1 MIHSALRRFASGP
14 RPTNREGQRGQTLV
28 LFAIL
33 LVVILGGAGLLVDGG
48 MAWANR
54 RQAQAAADL
63 AALAAAKSIAE
74 GGFQC
79 NATGLALAQ
88 SAANSVAGFNGFSN
102 VTVEYPATG
111 GNHTGCN
118 YVRVTVSRSMSTT
131 FSRVMGQNTWTP
143 QASATAMAMR
153 TQGAAAAN
161 CTFCSLNSTSAN
173 HTLLVQLGS
182 TLIVD
187 GDIYVNS
194 GNGRN
199 SNDPNS
205 SVKLKDWY
213 VNGDAFDIFGTG
225 GRITAQRISV
235 VGGWETHDGGIAQAA
250 TATCPANQ
258 RPDPLAYGPLGI
270 TSNVCILQEPLAD
283 PLANYPPPVYAD
295 YPVMRTSNL
304 KIGGSTV
311 TTISPGIY
319 IGGIKMEGNAVVTML
334 PGIYYLAGGSGFEV
348 SQNASVNGTG
358 VMIYS
363 GSPNNKTGSA
373 GPVDIE
379 TTGTVVLSP
388 PTSGTYAGMTIF
400 MERLSNDDITI
411 KPNNTAQCATTAAS
425 GQPQGCLGGISGS
438 IYGANKDTT
447 AIIKAAGTAN
457 LQVLTGKLLVQNGAT
472 ARFTFNAAGF
482 AGGSTL
488 IQLSE

>member
-1 MIHSALRRFASGP
+1 MIRKD
-14 RPTNREGQRGQTLV
+14 TEREGQRGQALV

-63 AALAAAKSIAE
+63 AVLAAAKAIAE

-79 NATGLALAQ
+79 NASGLAVAQ
-88 SAANSVAGFNGFSN
+88 AAATSVAGFNGFSSVN
-102 VTVEYPATG
+102 VEYPATG
-111 GNHTGCN
+111 GSHTGCN
-118 YVRVTVSRSMSTT
+118 YVRVTVSRTMATT

-143 QASATAMAMR
+143 QASATAMAIR
-153 TQGAAAAN
+153 SQGAAAAH

-199 SNDPNS
+199 SKDPNS

-225 GRITAQRISV
+225 GRITAQHISV

-250 TATCPANQ
+250 AANCPANQ

-270 TSNVCILQEPLAD
+270 TSNVCILQEALAD
-283 PLANYPPPVYAD
+283 PLANYPTPVYTD
-295 YPVMRTSNL
+295 YPVIATKEL
-304 KIGGSTV
+304 HVGGSTV
-311 TTISPGIY
+311 TTIQPGVY
-319 IGGIKMEGNAVVTML
+319 IGGIKIDGNAVVTMA
-334 PGIYYLAGGSGFEV
+334 PGVYYLAGGRGLEV
-348 SQNASVNGTG
+348 AQNGSINGAG

-373 GPVDIE
+373 GPIDIE
-379 TTGTVVLSP
+379 TTGSVILSP
-388 PTSGTYAGMTIF
+388 PTAGTYAGMTMF
-400 MERLSNDDITI
+400 LERLSNDDITI
-411 KPNNTAQCATTAAS
+411 RPNNVTQCATTAAD
-425 GQPQGCLGGISGS
+425 GQPQGCLGGISGT

-472 ARFTFNAAGF
+472 ARFTFNSAGF
-482 AGGSTL
+482 AGGSTV

>member
-1 MIHSALRRFASGP
+1 MSRAQIRAIRGTSDERD
-14 RPTNREGQRGQTLV
+14 GQRGQALV
-28 LFAIL
+28 LFALL

-63 AALAAAKSIAE
+63 AALAAAKAIADA
-74 GGFQC
+74 GFQC
-79 NATGLALAQ
+79 NAAGLAAAQ
-88 SAANSVAGFNGFSN
+88 SAAASVATFNGFTN
-102 VTVEYPATG
+102 VSVEYPATSG
-111 GNHTGCN
+111 SHTGCSF
-118 YVRVTVSRSMSTT
+118 VRVTVSRSMATT
-131 FSRVMGQNTWTP
+131 FSRVVGQNTWTP
-143 QASATAMAMR
+143 QASATASAIR

-205 SVKLKDWY
+205 AVKLKDWY

-225 GRITAQRISV
+225 GRITAQHISV
-235 VGGWETHDGGIAQAA
+235 VGGWETHDNGIAQASA
-250 TATCPANQ
+250 ANCPANQ

-270 TSNVCILQEPLAD
+270 TSNVCILQAALPD
-283 PLANYPPPVYAD
+283 PLGNYPAPNYAD
-295 YPVMRTSNL
+295 SPIQRTSQL
-304 KIGGSTV
+304 HYGGSTV
-311 TTISPGIY
+311 ATIQPGIY
-319 IGGIKMEGNAVVTML
+319 IGGLKFDGNAVVTMA
-334 PGIYYLAGGSGFEV
+334 PGVYYLAGGSGFLV
-348 SQNASVNGTG
+348 QQNATVIGTG

-363 GSPNNKTGSA
+363 GPAPNKTANA
-373 GPVDIE
+373 GPVTID
-379 TTGTVVLSP
+379 TTGVVTLSP
-388 PTSGTYAGMTIF
+388 PTSGPWAGMTIF
-400 MERLSNDDITI
+400 VERASNDDITI
-411 KPNNTAQCATTAAS
+411 KPNNTAQCATTAAA
-425 GQPQGCLGGISGS
+425 GQPQGCIGGISGT

-457 LQVLTGKLLVQNGAT
+457 LQVITGKLLVQNGAT
-472 ARFTFNAAGF
+472 ARFTFNPIGF

>member
-1 MIHSALRRFASGP
+1 MIRRD
-14 RPTNREGQRGQTLV
+14 TEREGQRGQALV

-63 AALAAAKSIAE
+63 AVLAAAKAIAE

-79 NATGLALAQ
+79 NASGLAVAQ
-88 SAANSVAGFNGFSN
+88 AAATSVAGFNGFSSVN
-102 VTVEYPATG
+102 VEYPATG
-111 GNHTGCN
+111 GSHTGCN
-118 YVRVTVSRSMSTT
+118 YVRVTVSRTMATT
-131 FSRVMGQNTWTP
+131 FSRVLGQNTWTP
-143 QASATAMAMR
+143 QASATAMAIR
-153 TQGAAAAN
+153 SQGAAAAN
-161 CTFCSLNSTSAN
+161 CTFCSLNSTHAN

-194 GNGRN
+194 SNG
-199 SNDPNS
+199 SAGGDPTS
-205 SVKLKDWY
+205 AVKLKDWY
-213 VNGDAFDIFGTG
+213 VGGDAFDIFGTG
-225 GRITAQRISV
+225 GRIMAQHISV
-235 VGGWETHDGGIAQAA
+235 AGGWETHDNGIA
-250 TATCPANQ
+250 TATTASCAAAD
-258 RPDPLAYGPLGI
+258 RPNPLAYGPLGI
-270 TSNVCILQEPLAD
+270 TSNVCIRQPVLAD
-283 PLANYPPPVYAD
+283 PLANYPTPVYAD
-295 YPVMRTSNL
+295 YPVIAT
-304 KIGGSTV
+304 KEFHVGGSTV
-311 TTISPGIY
+311 TTIQPGIY
-319 IGGIKMEGNAVVTML
+319 IGGIKIDGNAVVTMA
-334 PGIYYLAGGSGFEV
+334 PGVYYLAGGRGLEV
-348 SQNASVNGTG
+348 AQNGSINGAG

-373 GPVDIE
+373 GPIDIE
-379 TTGTVVLSP
+379 TTGSVILSP
-388 PTSGTYAGMTIF
+388 PTSGTYAGMTMF
-400 MERLSNDDITI
+400 LERLSNDDITI
-411 KPNNTAQCATTAAS
+411 RPNNVTQCATTAAA
-425 GQPQGCLGGISGS
+425 GQPQGCLGGISGT

-482 AGGSTL
+482 AGGSTV